1 MTARRIQGDPQ
12 VLRGEEHGASALATI
27 AVGTDGS
34 ATAAQAVDV
43 AVELAR
49 QMGSELVIAS
59 CYEPVSEGRLAR
71 EREEVP
77 HELRWSVNPTED
89 VEATLRDAEE
99 HARARG
105 VHVRSEARVGK
116 PAAVLREVARE
127 HGADLL
133 VVGSRG
139 MHRRH
144 LPSVP
149 NSVSHDAPCSV
160 LIVKTV

>member
-1 MTARRIQGDPQ
+1 MTATPVESEHAGGTKPRI
-12 VLRGEEHGASALATI
+12 ATI

-34 ATAAQAVDV
+34 ETATRALDV
-43 AVELAR
+43 AIDMAERMGAR
-49 QMGSELVIAS
+49 LVVAS
-59 CYEPVSEGRLAR
+59 CYEPVSEHRLAR
-71 EREEVP
+71 ERDEVP
-77 HELRWSVNPTED
+77 QDLQWSVNPAGE

-99 HARARG
+99 RALAHG
-105 VHVRSEARVGK
+105 VPVRSEARVGR
-116 PAAVLREVARE
+116 PAAVLREIAADY
-127 HGADLL
+127 GADVL

-160 LIVKTV
+160 LIVKTA

>member
-1 MTARRIQGDPQ
+1 M
-12 VLRGEEHGASALATI
+12 ATI

-34 ATAAQAVDV
+34 ESASRALDV
-43 AVELAR
+43 AVEMAR
-49 QMGSELVIAS
+49 RLGSELVVAS
-59 CYEPVSEGRLAR
+59 CYEPVAEGSLAR
-71 EREEVP
+71 AQDDAPAEV
-77 HELRWSVNPTED
+77 HWSINPTGH
-89 VEATLRDAEE
+89 VEATLRDAEDR
-99 HARARG
+99 ARARG
-105 VHVRSEARVGK
+105 VPVRSEARVGR
-116 PAAVLREVARE
+116 PAAVLREIASE
-127 HGADLL
+127 HRADLL